1 MSSPRG
7 HRSLLTGWGR
17 TAPTSADVV
26 HAVHPDIVD
35 QAMAEAARPVD
46 GRRGIVA
53 RGLGRSYGDAAQN
66 AGGVVLDATWLDAI
80 HQVDLESGRVT
91 VGAGVSL
98 QTLMERLVPLG
109 WFVPVTPGTR
119 LVTVGGA
126 IAADIHGK
134 NHHVDGSFCAHVLEM
149 TLVTPT
155 GTVALSAASDPEL
168 FWATAGGMGLT
179 GVVTSATLQMI
190 PIETSYMLVDTER
203 AADLDSVMDKMLTGD
218 DAYRYSVAW
227 IDCQSTGSR
236 LGRSVL
242 TRGDHARLEDLP
254 DRLRRSLDKARAFVP
269 RTLARVPLTPPSGLL
284 NPLTV
289 GAFNEFWFRKAPL
302 HQVAKPHHMTGF
314 FHPLDGVGDWNRL
327 YGHQGFL
334 QYQFVVGDEHGETVR
349 TVIERLTVLKLA
361 SFLAVLKRFGPGD
374 PGPLSFPMPG
384 WTLALDLPVGHPEL
398 DQLLDDLDQLVLD
411 AGGRVYLAKDS
422 RVSPATFRAMYPRVD
437 EWQAVRNRV
446 DPEGLLRSDLGRR
459 LGLCTDAGPVVAGA
473 DSAPPTPTRRR
484 RAARTRAPVSTTTG
498 SGAPATKT
506 AGSKAPVTKA
516 AGSRARTART
526 SKGQAAKA
534 AAPRAGSGTE
544 RVTKAPGQSPSTA
557 RTAEKRTPRTEP
569 PPERT
574 AP

>member
-1 MSSPRG
+1 VSAPRG
-7 HRSLLTGWGR
+7 HRALLTGWGR

-35 QAMAEAARPVD
+35 QAMAEAVSPTDRS
-46 GRRGIVA
+46 GRGIIA

-66 AGGVVLDATWLDAI
+66 AGGTVLDATWLDTI
-80 HQVDLESGRVT
+80 HRVDLDSGVVT

-134 NHHVDGSFCAHVLEM
+134 NHHVDGSFCSHVIEM

-155 GTVALSAASDPEL
+155 GTTTLSPASDPDL

-179 GVVTSATLQMI
+179 GVVTDATLQMI
-190 PIETSYMLVDTER
+190 PVETSYMLVDTER
-203 AADLDSVMDKMLTGD
+203 AADLDQVMDLMLTGD

-227 IDCQSTGSR
+227 IDCQSTGGR

-254 DRLRRSLDKARAFVP
+254 DRLRRSPDKARAFVP

-289 GAFNEFWFRKAPL
+289 GAFNEFWFRKAPR
-302 HQVAKPHHMTGF
+302 HQVGKPHHMTGF
-314 FHPLDGVGDWNRL
+314 FHPLDGVADWNRL
-327 YGHQGFL
+327 YGTRGFL
-334 QYQFVVGDEHGETVR
+334 QYQFVVPDQHGETVR
-349 TVIERLTVLKLA
+349 RVIERLTTLKLA

-384 WTLALDLPVGHPEL
+384 WTLALDLPVGYQAL
-398 DQLLDDLDQLVLD
+398 DALLDDLDQEVMA

-422 RVSPATFRAMYPRVD
+422 RVSPEAFRSMYPRVD
-437 EWQAVRNRV
+437 EWLAVRQRV
-446 DPEGLLRSDLGRR
+446 DPDQVLRSDLGRR
-459 LGLCTDAGPVVAGA
+459 LGLCA
-473 DSAPPTPTRRR
+473 DVPPPSPAKPRRR
-484 RAARTRAPVSTTTG
+484 TTKSTGTKSTG
-498 SGAPATKT
+498 SKSTGSKSTGSKSTGSKSTGTKST
-506 AGSKAPVTKA
+506 GGKSTAAKSTASKSTAAKKAAGSTSAGSKAAGRKA
-516 AGSRARTART
+516 T
-526 SKGQAAKA
+526 STST
-534 AAPRAGSGTE
+534 PTSS
-544 RVTKAPGQSPSTA
+544 SPS
-557 RTAEKRTPRTEP
+557 
-569 PPERT
+569 ERT
-574 AP
+574 GS